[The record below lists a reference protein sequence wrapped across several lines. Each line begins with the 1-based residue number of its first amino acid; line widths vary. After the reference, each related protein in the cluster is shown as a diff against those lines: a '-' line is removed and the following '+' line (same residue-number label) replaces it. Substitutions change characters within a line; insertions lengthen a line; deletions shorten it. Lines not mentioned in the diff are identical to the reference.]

1 MHTAKGHI
9 EVPSSVAFL
18 SYSKSK
24 LRVALTDKNSLE
36 TQSPNTNIFSTR
48 LPKYIEDDQSSLEQ
62 NMFKSSSNT
71 IPLLLRLKTTFTF
84 QTERHFPEQ
93 TSPKTEVYAPIYQ
106 NTDQKV
112 LLGHC

>member
-1 MHTAKGHI
+1 MHTAKGHK

-36 TQSPNTNIFSTR
+36 TQSPNTNIFS
-48 LPKYIEDDQSSLEQ
+48 
-62 NMFKSSSNT
+62 NT

-84 QTERHFPEQ
+84 QIERHFPEQ